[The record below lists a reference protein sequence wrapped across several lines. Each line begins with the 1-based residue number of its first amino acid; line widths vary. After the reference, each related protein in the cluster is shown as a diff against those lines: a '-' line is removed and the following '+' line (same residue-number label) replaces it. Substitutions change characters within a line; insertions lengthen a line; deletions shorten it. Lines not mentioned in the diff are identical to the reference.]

1 MAQELSN
8 MLMVLKLNASKVPV
22 FKEEKNKDWII
33 YGADDKEFKNRYP
46 DYLLKLFNR
55 SSKHN
60 AILTSKAFYIAG
72 NGVTIKDEG
81 TTTTSKSIRLDYL
94 KQANKYGETI
104 SDIVYKCT
112 MDRLIF
118 GGFYLEVIWN
128 KAGTDFE
135 YYNIDYTKIRMDKS
149 EDGYWYSN
157 DWSQTTQ
164 NAEKT
169 ELEYIPK
176 FDPEN
181 PTGRQLMCMK
191 MYRPGI
197 KYYPLPEYV
206 SSIPYAE
213 MEYEISNF
221 WLNGIKSNFN
231 AGTIVSFNNGRP
243 TEEEKQD
250 IFDKLQ
256 NQYTGTDSANSLLV
270 MFNQTKENAPTVDRL
285 QATDFDKQFDIL
297 NKTVQEELFIGH
309 KVVNPM
315 LMGVKTAGQLGG
327 RNELIEAF
335 ELFKNTYVHPHQ
347 LELEKFFNK
356 LFEYKRS
363 PVKIKLVEVEPIS
376 NQLTENTLVQI
387 LTKNELRAMAGY
399 PPIEQEQAMQ
409 EFSVQEFKINESE
422 LKALDVFKKYGK
434 PSETYEFV
442 NDLFADDYKKKWKQ
456 ILEILKESP
465 TLESKEIAKAL
476 KMEVEAVDKAIE
488 RMIEDGA
495 IEVKK
500 DERLLT
506 EKAQT
511 ILEEKPV
518 SKVEVMYSYGL
529 NPSVSGPI
537 LLKTSRPFC
546 DELVKA
552 NLLYSREDI
561 NSISAEVGWD
571 VWEHRGGYWRQKGTD
586 ITRDYCRHAWL
597 QRVVRK
603 KA

>member
-1 MAQELSN
+1 MEQGLSN
-8 MLMVLKLNASKVPV
+8 MLMVLKFNASKVPV

-33 YGADDKEFKNRYP
+33 YGADDKEYKNNYP
-46 DYLLKLFNR
+46 GYLLKLFNR

-72 NGVTIKDEG
+72 NGVTVKDEG
-81 TTTTSKSIRLDYL
+81 TNTTSRSIRLDYL

-112 MDRLIF
+112 MDRLIY
-118 GGFYLEVIWN
+118 GGYYLEIIWN
-128 KAGTDFE
+128 KAGNDFE
-135 YYNIDYTKIRMDKS
+135 YYHMDYNSIRMDKS
-149 EDGYWYSN
+149 EEGYWYSN
-157 DWSQTTQ
+157 DWSQSVQ
-164 NAEKT
+164 SEEKT
-169 ELEYIPK
+169 KLEYIPK

-181 PTGRQLMCMK
+181 GTGRQVMCSK

-206 SSIPYAE
+206 SAIPYAE

-250 IFDKLQ
+250 IYDKLQ

-270 MFNQTKENAPTVDRL
+270 MFNQTKDNAPSVERL

-327 RNELIEAF
+327 RNELIEAY
-335 ELFKNTYVHPHQ
+335 ELFKNVYVDPHQ
-347 LELEKFFNK
+347 LEIEKFFNK

-363 PVKIKLVEVEPIS
+363 PVKIKLREVQPIT

-387 LTKNELRAMAGY
+387 LTKNELRDMAGY
-399 PPIEQEQAMQ
+399 KPIEEEADSTK
-409 EFSVQEFKINESE
+409 FSINEGE

-434 PSETYEFV
+434 PADSYEFV
-442 NDLFADDYKKKWKQ
+442 SDLFAEDYRKKWKQ

-465 TLESKEIAKAL
+465 TLEAKEIAKAL
-476 KMEVEAVDKAIE
+476 KMEVEAVEKAITK
-488 RMIEDGA
+488 MIDDGA
-495 IEVKK
+495 IELEGENRVI
-500 DERLLT
+500 T

-537 LLKTSRPFC
+537 LLKSSRPFC
-546 DELVKA
+546 EELVKA

-561 NSISAEVGWD
+561 NTISAEVGWD

-603 KA
+603 K

>member
-1 MAQELSN
+1 

-60 AILTSKAFYIAG
+60 AIITSKAFYIAG

-94 KQANKYGETI
+94 KQANKYGETV
-104 SDIVYKCT
+104 SDIIYKSIV
-112 MDRLIF
+112 DRLIF
-118 GGFYLEVIWN
+118 GAFYVEIIWN

-135 YYNIDYTKIRMDKS
+135 YYNIDYTSIRLDKS
-149 EDGYWYSN
+149 GEGYWYSN

-164 NAEKT
+164 SAEKT
-169 ELEYIPK
+169 ELEYIPE
-176 FDPEN
+176 FDAEN
-181 PTGRQLMCMK
+181 PTGRQLMCLK

-197 KYYPLPEYV
+197 KYYALPEYV

-335 ELFKNTYVHPHQ
+335 ELFKNTYVRPHQ
-347 LELEKFFNK
+347 LEIEKFFNK

-409 EFSVQEFKINESE
+409 EFNVQEFKINESE

-434 PSETYEFV
+434 SSETYEFV

-488 RMIEDGA
+488 KMIEDGA

-561 NSISAEVGWD
+561 NLISAEVGWD

-586 ITRDYCRHAWL
+586 ITRDYCRHIFI

>member
-1 MAQELSN
+1 MEQGLNN
-8 MLMVLKLNASKVPV
+8 MLMVLKFNASKVPV

-33 YGADDKEFKNRYP
+33 YGADDKEYKNNYP
-46 DYLLKLFNR
+46 GYLLKLFNR

-72 NGVTIKDEG
+72 NGVTVKDEG
-81 TTTTSKSIRLDYL
+81 TNTTSRSIRLDYL

-112 MDRLIF
+112 MDRLIY
-118 GGFYLEVIWN
+118 GGYYLEIIWN
-128 KAGTDFE
+128 KAGNDFE
-135 YYNIDYTKIRMDKS
+135 YYHMDYNSIRMDKS
-149 EDGYWYSN
+149 EEGYWYSN
-157 DWSQTTQ
+157 DWSQTVQ
-164 NAEKT
+164 NEEKT
-169 ELEYIPK
+169 KLEYIPK

-181 PTGRQLMCMK
+181 GTGRQLMCSK

-206 SSIPYAE
+206 SAIPYAE

-231 AGTIVSFNNGRP
+231 AGTIVSFNNGIP

-250 IFDKLQ
+250 IYDKLQ
-256 NQYTGTDSANSLLV
+256 NQYTGTDAANSLLV
-270 MFNQTKENAPTVDRL
+270 MFNQTKENAPSVERL

-327 RNELIEAF
+327 RNELIEAY
-335 ELFKNTYVHPHQ
+335 ELFKNVYVDSHQ
-347 LELEKFFNK
+347 LEIEKFFNK

-363 PVKIKLVEVEPIS
+363 PVKIKLKEVQPIT
-376 NQLTENTLVQI
+376 NQLSENTLVQI
-387 LTKNELRAMAGY
+387 LTKNELRDMAGY
-399 PPIEQEQAMQ
+399 KAIEEQQ
-409 EFSVQEFKINESE
+409 DSTKFSINESE
-422 LKALDVFKKYGK
+422 IKALEVFKKYGK
-434 PSETYEFV
+434 AADSYEFV
-442 NDLFADDYKKKWKQ
+442 NDLFAEDYRKKWKQ

-476 KMEVEAVDKAIE
+476 KMEVEAVEKAITK
-488 RMIEDGA
+488 MIEDGA
-495 IEVKK
+495 IELEGE
-500 DERLLT
+500 DRIIT
-506 EKAQT
+506 EKAET

-529 NPSVSGPI
+529 NPSVSGAV

-546 DELVKA
+546 EELVKA

-561 NSISAEVGWD
+561 NSISREVGWD

-603 KA
+603 K

>member
-1 MAQELSN
+1 
-8 MLMVLKLNASKVPV
+8 MLMVLKFNASKVPV
-22 FKEEKNKDWII
+22 FKEEKNKDWVI
-33 YGADDKEFKNRYP
+33 YGADDKEYKNNYP
-46 DYLLKLFNR
+46 AYLLKLFNR

-60 AILTSKAFYIAG
+60 AIVTSKAFYIAG
-72 NGVTIKDEG
+72 NGVTVKDEG
-81 TTTTSKSIRLDYL
+81 TNTTSRSIRLDYL

-112 MDRLIF
+112 MDRLIY
-118 GGFYLEVIWN
+118 GGYYLEIIWN
-128 KAGTDFE
+128 KAGNDFE
-135 YYNIDYTKIRMDKS
+135 YYHMDYNSIRMDKS
-149 EDGYWYSN
+149 EEGYWYSN
-157 DWSQTTQ
+157 DWSQSTQ
-164 NAEKT
+164 SEEKT
-169 ELEYIPK
+169 KLEYIPK

-181 PTGRQLMCMK
+181 GTGRQVMCSK

-206 SSIPYAE
+206 SAIPYAE

-250 IFDKLQ
+250 IYDKLQ

-270 MFNQTKENAPTVDRL
+270 MFNQTKENAPSVERL

-327 RNELIEAF
+327 RNELIEAY
-335 ELFKNTYVHPHQ
+335 ELFKNVYVDPHQ
-347 LELEKFFNK
+347 LEIEKFFNK

-363 PVKIKLVEVEPIS
+363 PVKIKLKEVEPIT

-387 LTKNELRAMAGY
+387 LTKNELREMAGY
-399 PPIEQEQAMQ
+399 KPIEEKADSTK
-409 EFSVQEFKINESE
+409 FSINESE
-422 LKALDVFKKYGK
+422 LKALEVFKKYGK
-434 PSETYEFV
+434 PADSYDFV
-442 NDLFADDYKKKWKQ
+442 SDLFAEDYRKKWKQ
-456 ILEILKESP
+456 ILEILKVSP

-476 KMEVEAVDKAIE
+476 KMEVEAVEKAITK
-488 RMIEDGA
+488 MIDDGA
-495 IEVKK
+495 IELEGENRVI
-500 DERLLT
+500 T
-506 EKAQT
+506 EKAET

-537 LLKTSRPFC
+537 LLKSSRPFC
-546 DELVKA
+546 EELVKA

-561 NSISAEVGWD
+561 NTISAEVGWD

-603 KA
+603 K

>member
-1 MAQELSN
+1 MEQGLNN
-8 MLMVLKLNASKVPV
+8 MLMVLKFNASKVPV

-33 YGADDKEFKNRYP
+33 YGADDKEYKNNYP
-46 DYLLKLFNR
+46 GYLLKLFNR

-72 NGVTIKDEG
+72 NGVTVKDEG
-81 TTTTSKSIRLDYL
+81 TNTTSKSIRLDYL

-112 MDRLIF
+112 MDRLIY
-118 GGFYLEVIWN
+118 GGYYLEIIWN
-128 KAGTDFE
+128 KAGNDFE
-135 YYNIDYTKIRMDKS
+135 YYHMDYNSIRMDKS
-149 EDGYWYSN
+149 EEGYWYSN
-157 DWSQTTQ
+157 DWSQTVQ
-164 NAEKT
+164 SEEKT
-169 ELEYIPK
+169 KLEYIPK

-181 PTGRQLMCMK
+181 ATGRQVMCSK

-206 SSIPYAE
+206 SAIPYAE

-250 IFDKLQ
+250 IYDKLQ

-270 MFNQTKENAPTVDRL
+270 MFNQTKDNAPSVERL

-327 RNELIEAF
+327 RNELIEAY
-335 ELFKNTYVHPHQ
+335 ELFKNVYVDPHQ
-347 LELEKFFNK
+347 LEIEKFFNK

-363 PVKIKLVEVEPIS
+363 PVKIKLKEVQPIT

-387 LTKNELRAMAGY
+387 LTKNELREMAGY
-399 PPIEQEQAMQ
+399 KPIEEQPDSTK
-409 EFSVQEFKINESE
+409 FSLDEQIY
-422 LKALDVFKKYGK
+422 KALNVFRKYGK
-434 PSETYEFV
+434 PADQYEFV
-442 NDLFADDYKKKWKQ
+442 SDKFADDYKKKWKQ

-465 TLESKEIAKAL
+465 TLEVKEIAKAL
-476 KMEVEAVDKAIE
+476 KMEVEAVEKALSK
-488 RMIEDGA
+488 MIEDGA
-495 IEVKK
+495 IEL
-500 DERLLT
+500 EGENRIIT
-506 EKAQT
+506 EKAET

-518 SKVEVMYSYGL
+518 AKLEVMYHYAL
-529 NPSVSGPI
+529 NPSVNGPVI
-537 LLKTSRPFC
+537 IKTSRLFC
-546 DELVKA
+546 RELVAA
-552 NLLYSREDI
+552 NLLYTREDI
-561 NSISAEVGWD
+561 NMISAEVEWD
-571 VWEHRGGYWRQKGTD
+571 VWEHRGGWWTPKGTD
-586 ITRDYCRHAWL
+586 ISREYCRHVWL
-597 QRVVRK
+597 QSVVRK
-603 KA
+603 K